1 MMMMIMII
9 MLILPKATLAWLEAS
24 GKGQLPRC
32 LQLGTYTEI
41 QQQYMYI
48 FSKYKL
54 YIAVQCHCKK
64 SIHPIQYQVAS
75 MIQYTAIN
83 DEVNTTLDTDHE
95 GPGSKPPTSL
105 LLCFASF

>member
-1 MMMMIMII
+1 MMMRMMLI

-48 FSKYKL
+48 F
-54 YIAVQCHCKK
+54 I
-64 SIHPIQYQVAS
+64 
-75 MIQYTAIN
+75 
-83 DEVNTTLDTDHE
+83 NTTFAVHIL
-95 GPGSKPPTSL
+95 GKYQSQSL
-105 LLCFASF
+105 CISIDMETACLCAQL